1 MQFLLKK
8 TKNFVT
14 FERWDEVKDEK
25 FWYYGGSLKNRIF
38 IGNGGGNGGVGGR
51 WGGGAL
57 RLVDISPNGNLCFR
71 VFKLQLKVINKN
83 VCYLYSA

>member
-38 IGNGGGNGGVGGR
+38 MGNGGGNGGVGGR
-51 WGGGAL
+51 GGEVHYG
-57 RLVDISPNGNLCFR
+57 
-71 VFKLQLKVINKN
+71 
-83 VCYLYSA
+83 

>member
-38 IGNGGGNGGVGGR
+38 MGNGGGNGGVERRGG
-51 WGGGAL
+51 WEGGTEGWVGGGGE
-57 RLVDISPNGNLCFR
+57 VHYG
-71 VFKLQLKVINKN
+71 
-83 VCYLYSA
+83 